1 MARNSEKAMTA
12 LARWRDL
19 KLANEGAGGSGGTLS
34 GVFLSYNNFQV
45 KNLLALEGGLF
56 WLKSALM
63 LGHVNDGG
71 AK

>member
-19 KLANEGAGGSGGTLS
+19 KLANEGAGGSGGSLS

-45 KNLLALEGGLF
+45 KNLPGLEGGLF
-56 WLKSALM
+56 
-63 LGHVNDGG
+63 
-71 AK
+71 